1 MPIQK
6 SIRQLLVELWSHINS
21 RRRLQFSFLLILMLT
36 SSIAEVLSIGAV
48 VPFLGAL
55 TKPEYIYHLPS
66 IQPLLSFLKISRP
79 EELLL
84 PLTIVFC
91 LSAIMAGSMRLLMLW
106 FSNRLCFSVGA
117 ELSMSIYRRTLYQP
131 YIVHCSRNSSEV
143 ISGISNKTEVVI
155 YVISMTL
162 TLVSSA
168 VILTM
173 ILIALLAINPLIAGL
188 AFGGFGFIYL
198 VIVGLTRKRL
208 LLNSERISY
217 ESTNVIK
224 SLQEGMGAIRDV
236 LIDGSQAIYCDIY
249 GHADSILRRAQASNS
264 FIASSPR
271 YIMESLGILLIS
283 FLAYLLAQDSNG
295 VASAIPFLGA
305 LALGAQRLLP
315 VLQQAYAAW
324 SGIQSG
330 QAPLQNVLVLLDQP
344 LPEYVYTSNKQ
355 TLSFEESF
363 QLKSVSFR
371 YLDQGPY
378 IFKDLDL
385 VIPKGDR
392 VGFIGPTGCGKS
404 TLIDIVMGLLW
415 PTSGV
420 LEVDGRV
427 INPSDQQAWQKHIAH
442 VPQAIYLADAS
453 IQENIAFGIPKEKI
467 DPLRVRRVAQ
477 QAQIAETI
485 ESWPMQYQTQVG
497 ERGMRLSGGQR
508 QRIGIARALYK
519 EADIIIFDEATSAL
533 DSETESSIMDAIES
547 LSSSLTILIIAHRLT
562 TLKKCNQIVKLGVNG
577 IEKIGPY
584 SQIINVKN

>member
-55 TKPEYIYHLPS
+55 TKPEYIYHVPS

-91 LSAIMAGSMRLLMLW
+91 LSAIVAGSMRLLMLW

-344 LPEYVYTSNKQ
+344 LPEYVYASNKQ

-378 IFKDLDL
+378 IFKDLNL
-385 VIPKGDR
+385 VIPKGNR

-533 DSETESSIMDAIES
+533 DNETESSIMGAIES